1 MSRAIVVR
9 ISESVVRTI
18 HVEDGVVSPLELLPI
33 LPRARM
39 AEHLAT
45 ALAARGFART
55 GEVCARIEAD
65 GTALVVDLRAATIGV
80 KLGAATEIAESIEL
94 SKATAPAYEQQ
105 IATGLRD
112 DAARALDEQVA
123 ARAEQLRQA
132 ITARLEAKLGDVQ
145 RELDAAIGRA
155 TAAALAEKAAQLG
168 HIEELH
174 EDEAGNVTI
183 RVRL

>member
-18 HVEDGVVSPLELLPI
+18 HVEDGVVAPLELLPI
-33 LPRARM
+33 LPPARM
-39 AEHLAT
+39 AEHLAQ
-45 ALAARGFART
+45 ALAERGFQRT
-55 GEVCARIEAD
+55 DGVCARTEAD
-65 GTALVVDLRAATIGV
+65 GTQIVVDLTAATIGV
-80 KLGAATEIAESIEL
+80 KLGEGSEIAESIEL

-105 IATGLRD
+105 IAAGLRD

-123 ARAEQLRQA
+123 AKAEQLRQA
-132 ITARLEAKLGDVQ
+132 VTARLEAKLGDVQ

-155 TAAALAEKAAQLG
+155 TAAALTEKAAQLG

-174 EDEAGNVTI
+174 EDAAGNVTI

>member
-18 HVEDGVVSPLELLPI
+18 HVEDGVVAPLELLPI
-33 LPRARM
+33 LPPERM
-39 AEHLAT
+39 AEHLAA
-45 ALAARGFART
+45 ALAARGFERT
-55 GEVCARIEAD
+55 GDVCARTEPD
-65 GTALVVDLRAATIGV
+65 GTAIVVDLAAATIGV
-80 KLGAATEIAESIEL
+80 KLGADAEIAEAIEL

-105 IATGLRD
+105 IAAGLRD
-112 DAARALDEQVA
+112 EAARALDDQVA
-123 ARAEQLRQA
+123 AKAEQVRQA
-132 ITARLEAKLGDVQ
+132 VTARLEARLGDVQ

-168 HIEELH
+168 HIEELS

>member
-18 HVEDGVVSPLELLPI
+18 HVEDGVVAPIELLPI
-33 LPRARM
+33 LAPERM

-45 ALAARGFART
+45 ALADRGFSRTGTLCART
-55 GEVCARIEAD
+55 EAD
-65 GTALVVDLRAATIGV
+65 GTEIVVDLAAATIGV
-80 KLGAATEIAESIEL
+80 KLGSETEIAESIEL

-105 IATGLRD
+105 IASGLRD

-123 ARAEQLRQA
+123 AKAEQLRRA
-132 ITARLEAKLGDVQ
+132 VTARLEAKLGDVQ
-145 RELDAAIGRA
+145 RDLDAAIGRA